1 MTNKSGS
8 FDEACCGKGV
18 VTEFSA
24 RSLSFRINLAD
35 AGFSGEWCEPG
46 STGGQDVTLG
56 VHFYQPRR
64 SATRQVKRPA
74 LFFFNGGPGASSTPL
89 HFSGFGPYLVEDGDE
104 GDVRI
109 LDNPETLLDVAD
121 LIYIDPVGTGFNR
134 IPATGEAGAPAER
147 FLGVDGDAALA
158 ALVIREWLA
167 AYGTP
172 EAPVYLCGQS
182 YGGFRIATAAPYLA
196 DVNLC
201 GLILLS
207 PALSMSGRHETIAND
222 MAYLFTLPT
231 MAVAAQYHGLR
242 PSDLSAIELHR
253 AAADFALDTYASALV
268 WGVQLGAARRSAI
281 ALEVSKWIG
290 LPPQRVLDQNLRIE
304 AEAYMRELL
313 APRPLRIGSLDVRGT
328 GSLAP
333 MQDRPTNDPS
343 LVLKRSSGR
352 NETYFREVLGVEA
365 KVPYVGL
372 SFEVNGRWDWVRPD
386 LGRKFYL
393 DATEDLVAAMAA
405 HESLQVLAVAG
416 VYDMSTPA
424 LATRHALTRPGVPPG
439 RVSILDVEGGHTPY
453 DTPVNRACV
462 ARAIRSLIKA
472 AGVVADLE

>member
-1 MTNKSGS
+1 MMNKTGS
-8 FDEACCGKGV
+8 IDEACSGKGGIA
-18 VTEFSA
+18 EFSA
-24 RSLSFRINLAD
+24 RTLSFRINLED
-35 AGFSGEWCEPG
+35 AGFSGEWCEPD
-46 STGGQDVTLG
+46 SITGQDVTLG
-56 VHFYQPRR
+56 VHFYQPRC
-64 SATRQVKRPA
+64 SATRQAKRPA

-89 HFSGFGPYLVEDGDE
+89 HFSGFGPYLVEDADE
-104 GDVRI
+104 GSVRI
-109 LDNPETLLDVAD
+109 LENPETLLDVAD

-134 IPATGEAGAPAER
+134 IPAPGEAGAPAER

-158 ALVIREWLA
+158 ALAVREWLA
-167 AYGTP
+167 AFGTP
-172 EAPVYLCGQS
+172 DAPVYLCGQS
-182 YGGFRIATAAPYLA
+182 YGGFRIATAAPYLTE
-196 DVNLC
+196 VNLC

-207 PALSMSGRHETIAND
+207 PALSMSGRHETLTND
-222 MAYLFTLPT
+222 LAYLFTLPT

-242 PSDLSAIELHR
+242 PSGLSAIELHR
-253 AAADFALDTYASALV
+253 AASGFALDSYASALV
-268 WGVQLGAARRSAI
+268 WGAPLASERRSAI
-281 ALEVSKWIG
+281 ALEVSQWIG
-290 LPPQRVLDQNLRIE
+290 LPVQRILDLNLRIG

-352 NETYFREVLGVEA
+352 NEKYFREVLGLDA

-393 DATEDLVAAMAA
+393 DATEDLVTAMLA
-405 HESLQVLAVAG
+405 HEKLQVLAVAG
-416 VYDMSTPA
+416 MYDMSTPA
-424 LATRHALTRPGVPPG
+424 LATRHALSRQGVPPG

-453 DTPVNRACV
+453 ETPGNRACV

-472 AGVVADLE
+472 AGVVAHSE